1 MINEKLNKKEVYNC
15 LYKMVYNS
23 DSIIKMYT
31 DDGDIIILNNHDD
44 LHTIGF
50 GLKNKCGSIIIF
62 YYGGAIKGYT
72 QIAEN
77 LFNLY
82 AISAYF
88 KPNLSL

>member
-15 LYKMVYNS
+15 LHEMTYNS
-23 DSIIKMYT
+23 NSIIKMYT
-31 DDGDIIILNNHDD
+31 DDGDIVILNNHDD
-44 LHTIGF
+44 LHAIGF
-50 GLKNKCGSIIIF
+50 GLRNKCGSIVIF
-62 YYGGAIKGYT
+62 YYGAIEGYT
-72 QIAEN
+72 HIAEN

>member
-15 LYKMVYNS
+15 LYKMTYNS

-44 LHTIGF
+44 LHCIGF
-50 GLKNKCGSIIIF
+50 GLRNKCGIIIIF
-62 YYGGAIKGYT
+62 YYKGIKNYT
-72 QIAEN
+72 YIIEN

>member
-15 LYKMVYNS
+15 LYEMTYNS

-31 DDGDIIILNNHDD
+31 DDGNIIILNNHDD
-44 LHTIGF
+44 LHAIGF
-50 GLKNKCGSIIIF
+50 GLTNKCGTIVIF
-62 YYGGAIKGYT
+62 YYGAIKGYIP
-72 QIAEN
+72 IAQN